1 MMESIHV
8 FLRYLRR
15 LFFFMKEEEN
25 TVTYEE
31 IKEGVYFRGY
41 NLWILSFAMIIACIG
56 LNTNSISAIIG
67 AMLISPLMGPI
78 IGMAFGM
85 AIDDGGLRRSGFQN
99 WLLMTV
105 VSLLS
110 ATVYFLLSPFDNNT
124 ELISSFQK
132 ATIFDI
138 SLAFFGGMA
147 GFIGIIKKEGTKIL
161 AGVAIATACMPPL
174 CTASY
179 GIAHLDVGYFLGGLY
194 FYLIN
199 CMFIGLATFLLARY
213 FGYRHSH
220 TKIGTMTKAMWYVLI
235 VLMLLPGSYI
245 AYQKWH
251 EQKGQIQM
259 ISDKTRIEILEKKV
273 AEMDSLLRL
282 K

>member
-1 MMESIHV
+1 MMDTIRV
-8 FLRYLRR
+8 WLRYLRR
-15 LFFFMKEEEN
+15 LFFFMKEENN
-25 TVTYEE
+25 TVTYTE
-31 IKEGVYFRGY
+31 IREGVDFRGY

-85 AIDDGGLRRSGFQN
+85 AINDAALRRSGFQN

-105 VSLLS
+105 VSLVS
-110 ATVYFLLSPFDNNT
+110 ATLYFMISPFDNNT

-147 GFIGIIKKEGTKIL
+147 GFIGIIKKEGTKII

-179 GIAHLDVGYFLGGLY
+179 GIAHLDITYFAGGLY

-199 CMFIGLATFLLARY
+199 CLFIGWATFLLARY
-213 FGYRHSH
+213 FGYRSAERELL
-220 TKIGTMTKAMWYVLI
+220 TWAKVMWFALI
-235 VLMLLPGSYI
+235 VLMLIPGSYI
-245 AYQKWH
+245 AYNKWH
-251 EQKGQIQM
+251 EQKEQVQM
-259 ISDKTRIEILEKKV
+259 VSDKTRIERLERKV